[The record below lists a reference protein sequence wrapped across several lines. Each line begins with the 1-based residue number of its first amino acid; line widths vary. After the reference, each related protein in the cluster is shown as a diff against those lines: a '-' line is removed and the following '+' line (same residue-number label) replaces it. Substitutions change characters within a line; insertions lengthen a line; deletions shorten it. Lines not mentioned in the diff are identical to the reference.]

1 MSNTHGQQPP
11 GGYPPPGPGAAGPG
25 GYGSPGSG
33 PGGSGPGDYAP
44 PGNYPPPGSYAPPAK
59 PRSRRRWLVWYGL
72 GVLLLVAGVVSIV
85 LGVSSFSGAVNSLAR
100 VPLPPGG
107 TVTLNHAG
115 SNIIYYESS
124 TGAAAAQSSISIRIV
139 PASPGAKVTDLRTYG
154 SGSSSTYTLN
164 GRHGVAVFT
173 VQVVHPG
180 RFTVAASSP
189 GGALNGGRLAIGGSV
204 AGHLLVGLLLGILLI
219 LAGLAVLVVTTIVL
233 VIKRIRA
240 RPSPQP
246 GYPQPGQV

>member
-1 MSNTHGQQPP
+1 MSSSYGQQPP

-25 GYGSPGSG
+25 GSGSPSSGPGGPGG
-33 PGGSGPGDYAP
+33 PGGSGPGS
-44 PGNYPPPGSYAPPAK
+44 YPPPGSYAPAAK
-59 PRSRRRWLVWYGL
+59 SRSKWRWLVWYGL

-100 VPLPPGG
+100 VPLPSGG
-107 TVTLNHAG
+107 TVTLNHVG
-115 SNIIYYESS
+115 SNVIYYESS
-124 TGAAAAQSSISIRIV
+124 TGAPAPQSAIRIRII
-139 PASPGAKVTDLRTYG
+139 PASPGAEVTDLRA
-154 SGSSSTYTLN
+154 SGSSSNYTLN
-164 GRHGVAVFT
+164 SRHGVAVFT
-173 VQVVHPG
+173 VRVVHPG

-189 GGALNGGRLAIGGSV
+189 GGVLNGGRLAIGGSV

-240 RPSPQP
+240 RPSAQP
-246 GYPQPGQV
+246 GYPQPGQA